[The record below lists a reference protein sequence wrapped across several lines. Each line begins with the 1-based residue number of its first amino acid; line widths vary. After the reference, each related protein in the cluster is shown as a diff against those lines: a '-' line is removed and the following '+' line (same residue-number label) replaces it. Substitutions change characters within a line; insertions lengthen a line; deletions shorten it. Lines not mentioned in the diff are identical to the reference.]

1 MFSVAAGRR
10 TARRVSVD
18 LGKEQAVMKK
28 DRKMSGFLVLCLA
41 PAVILFFIFMI
52 VPTFNVFRISLYEK
66 GAYTPD
72 ETFVGLANFK
82 TLLTDASFIRSMQNM
97 ILLVVVVTIIT
108 FAFALVFAG
117 ILTREKLKGQ
127 NFFRVVFYI
136 PNILSVVVI
145 SGIFSAIYKP
155 ENGMLNSIIGLFR
168 DMTNPI
174 LWKGQSLVMVSI
186 IIAMVWQAIGYYMVM
201 YMASMASVPQSLYE
215 SAGLDGAGRLTQFFQ
230 ITIPL
235 IWTNIRTTL
244 TFFIISTINMAFLF
258 VKAMTSGGPNGA
270 SDVALNYMYSQKDAG
285 LYGYSMA
292 IGVVIFLFSF
302 ALSALVKKVTERE
315 TLEF

>member
-1 MFSVAAGRR
+1 MKSNKRRSAFVAAC
-10 TARRVSVD
+10 V
-18 LGKEQAVMKK
+18 
-28 DRKMSGFLVLCLA
+28 A
-41 PAVILFFIFMI
+41 PAVILFTIFMI
-52 VPTFNVFRISLYEK
+52 VPTINVFRMSLYQRS
-66 GAYTPD
+66 AYSTK
-72 ETFVGLANFK
+72 ETFVGWSNFAN
-82 TLLTDASFIRSMQNM
+82 LLKDTSFIRSMQNT
-97 ILLVVVVTIIT
+97 LLLIVVVTVIT
-108 FAFALVFAG
+108 MALALIFAA
-117 ILTREKLKGQ
+117 ILTKEDIKGQ

-145 SGIFSAIYKP
+145 SGIFSAVYQT
-155 ENGMLNSIIGLFR
+155 ENGMLNSIIQMF
-168 DMTNPI
+168 NPETSV
-174 LWKGQSLVMVSI
+174 LWKGEKMVMVSI

-201 YMASMASVPQSLYE
+201 YMASMSAVPQSLYE
-215 SAGLDGAGRLTQFFQ
+215 SSALDGANRVTQFFQ

-270 SDVALNYMYSQKDAG
+270 SEVVLGYMYTQKNNG
-285 LYGYSMA
+285 LYGYCMA

-302 ALSALVKKVTERE
+302 ALSALVNKVTERE